1 MDPLPFLVP
10 TRWTVCC
17 VVRHPVDVFLPRG
30 LRQPPDVEIPPPDR
44 VAGVAFPAPGL
55 HCPLRHPEPGGA
67 SPDAAGCPERILGA
81 TRGTSEYGPVCEAE
95 MNQASHRGLNL
106 AAALPYATHCY
117 DSGKNLYG
125 NYIPA

>member
-1 MDPLPFLVP
+1 M
-10 TRWTVCC
+10 
-17 VVRHPVDVFLPRG
+17 
-30 LRQPPDVEIPPPDR
+30 
-44 VAGVAFPAPGL
+44 
-55 HCPLRHPEPGGA
+55 
-67 SPDAAGCPERILGA
+67 DAAGRPERILGA

-106 AAALPYATHCY
+106 AAAFPYATHCY